1 MCEKMSHHANP
12 KTSLMSNSNALFK
25 KINIFLKVNEQTID
39 GYFNSNDPA
48 PIYKRQLSQEFEEYI
63 MKYEATIKR
72 YSSVTYK
79 LYCVQESDKEFVD
92 PLVHAIRRHFSLKK
106 SIKEAEF
113 KKFKRRNWMLL
124 IFSLAIVMFV
134 QGVIPM
140 IFQVEHRIHSAFSNA
155 IDVFSWVILW
165 KPIEKLIFY
174 WNPFLKE
181 ISIFDKLTNAPIVIV
196 AASKEMKTV
205 EYAA

>member
-1 MCEKMSHHANP
+1 MSSNP
-12 KTSLMSNSNALFK
+12 LFK

-39 GYFNSNDPA
+39 EYFNINDPA

-63 MKYEATIKR
+63 MNYEASIKR

-113 KKFKRRNWMLL
+113 KKFKRRNWILL

-165 KPIEKLIFY
+165 KPIEKLIFA

>member
-1 MCEKMSHHANP
+1 
-12 KTSLMSNSNALFK
+12 MSNPLFK
-25 KINIFLKVNEQTID
+25 RINIFFKVNEQTID
-39 GYFNSNDPA
+39 GYFNVNDPA

-63 MKYEATIKR
+63 MNYTPSIKR
-72 YSSVTYK
+72 YSTVTYK
-79 LYCVQESDKEFVD
+79 LNCVNESDKEYIE

-113 KKFKRRNWMLL
+113 KKFKKRNWVLL
-124 IFSLAIVMFV
+124 VFSLIIVMFF
-134 QGVIPM
+134 QGVMPW
-140 IFQVEHRIHSAFSNA
+140 IFNAEHRIHSAFSNA

-181 ISIFDKLTNAPIVIV
+181 ISIFDKLINAPIVIV
-196 AASKEMKTV
+196 GEKKEVAAVEH

>member
-1 MCEKMSHHANP
+1 
-12 KTSLMSNSNALFK
+12 MSNSLFK
-25 KINIFLKVNEQTID
+25 RINIFLKVNEQTID
-39 GYFNSNDPA
+39 GYFNVNDPA

-63 MKYEATIKR
+63 MNYTPSIKR
-72 YSSVTYK
+72 YSTVTYK
-79 LYCVQESDKEFVD
+79 LNCVNESDKEYIE

-113 KKFKRRNWMLL
+113 KKFKKRNWVLL
-124 IFSLAIVMFV
+124 VFSLIVVMFF
-134 QGVIPM
+134 QGVMPW
-140 IFQVEHRIHSAFSNA
+140 IFNAEHRIHSAFSNA

-181 ISIFDKLTNAPIVIV
+181 ISIFDKLINAPIIIV
-196 AASKEMKTV
+196 GEKKDLAPLEHENAA
-205 EYAA
+205 

>member
-1 MCEKMSHHANP
+1 
-12 KTSLMSNSNALFK
+12 MSNPLFK
-25 KINIFLKVNEQTID
+25 RINIFLKVNEQTID
-39 GYFNSNDPA
+39 GYFNVNDPA

-63 MKYEATIKR
+63 MNHTPSIKR

-79 LYCVQESDKEFVD
+79 LNCVNESDKEYIE

-113 KKFKRRNWMLL
+113 KKFKKRNWVLL
-124 IFSLAIVMFV
+124 VFSLIIVMFF
-134 QGVIPM
+134 QGVMPW
-140 IFQVEHRIHSAFSNA
+140 IFNAEHRIHSAFSNA

-181 ISIFDKLTNAPIVIV
+181 ISIFDKLINAPIVIV
-196 AASKEMKTV
+196 GDKKEMAPMEH

>member
-1 MCEKMSHHANP
+1 MKNQV
-12 KTSLMSNSNALFK
+12 MSNPLFK
-25 KINIFLKVNEQTID
+25 RINIFLKVNEQTID
-39 GYFNSNDPA
+39 GYFNVNDPA

-63 MKYEATIKR
+63 MNYTPSIKR
-72 YSSVTYK
+72 YSTVTYK
-79 LYCVQESDKEFVD
+79 LNCVNESDKEYIE

-113 KKFKRRNWMLL
+113 KKFKKRNWVLL
-124 IFSLAIVMFV
+124 VFSLIVVMFF
-134 QGVIPM
+134 QGVMPM
-140 IFQVEHRIHSAFSNA
+140 LFNVEHRIHSAFSNA

-181 ISIFDKLTNAPIVIV
+181 ISIFDKLINAPIVIV
-196 AASKEMKTV
+196 GEKKEMSPI
-205 EYAA
+205 EHENAA

>member
-1 MCEKMSHHANP
+1 
-12 KTSLMSNSNALFK
+12 MSNSNALFK

>member
-1 MCEKMSHHANP
+1 
-12 KTSLMSNSNALFK
+12 MSNPLFK
-25 KINIFLKVNEQTID
+25 KINIFLKVSERSID
-39 GYFNSNDPA
+39 DYFNANDPA

-63 MKYEATIKR
+63 MNYASSIKR
-72 YSSVTYK
+72 YTAVTYK
-79 LYCVQESDKEFVD
+79 LNVVSQSDNEFVE

-113 KKFKRRNWMLL
+113 KKFKKRNYGLLVLSLLVVMLFQGVMPL
-124 IFSLAIVMFV
+124 IFKE
-134 QGVIPM
+134 
-140 IFQVEHRIHSAFSNA
+140 EHRIHSAFSNA
-155 IDVFSWVILW
+155 LDVFSWVILW

-196 AASKEMKTV
+196 AEKKEMKPV

>member
-1 MCEKMSHHANP
+1 
-12 KTSLMSNSNALFK
+12 MSNPLFK
-25 KINIFLKVNEQTID
+25 RINIFLKVNEETID
-39 GYFNSNDPA
+39 GYFNVNDPA

-63 MKYEATIKR
+63 MNHTPSIKR

-79 LYCVQESDKEFVD
+79 LNCVNENDKQYIE

-113 KKFKRRNWMLL
+113 KKFKKRNWVLL
-124 IFSLAIVMFV
+124 VFSLLIVMFF
-134 QGVIPM
+134 QGVMPLL
-140 IFQVEHRIHSAFSNA
+140 FRAEHRIHSAFSNA
-155 IDVFSWVILW
+155 LDVFSWVILW

-181 ISIFDKLTNAPIVIV
+181 ISIFDKLINAPIIIV
-196 AASKEMKTV
+196 GAKKEVAPMER

>member
-1 MCEKMSHHANP
+1 
-12 KTSLMSNSNALFK
+12 MSNSNALFK

-63 MKYEATIKR
+63 MNYEASIKR

-113 KKFKRRNWMLL
+113 KKFKRRNWILL

-165 KPIEKLIFY
+165 KPIEKLIFA

-196 AASKEMKTV
+196 AGSKEMKTV

>member
-1 MCEKMSHHANP
+1 
-12 KTSLMSNSNALFK
+12 MSNSNTLFK
-25 KINIFLKVNEQTID
+25 KINIYFKVNEETID
-39 GYFNSNDPA
+39 RYFNANDPA

-63 MKYEATIKR
+63 MNYSLTIKR
-72 YSSVTYK
+72 YSAVTYK
-79 LYCVQESDKEFVD
+79 LNCITESDREFVE

-113 KKFKRRNWMLL
+113 KKFKKRNWVLL
-124 IFSLAIVMFV
+124 VFSFVVVVAFQGLMPVIFGE
-134 QGVIPM
+134 Q
-140 IFQVEHRIHSAFSNA
+140 HRIHSAFSNA
-155 IDVFSWVILW
+155 LDVFSWVILW

-196 AASKEMKTV
+196 AEKKEMKPV

>member
-1 MCEKMSHHANP
+1 
-12 KTSLMSNSNALFK
+12 MSNPLFK
-25 KINIFLKVNEQTID
+25 KINIFLKVSEKTID
-39 GYFNSNDPA
+39 GYFNANDPA

-63 MKYEATIKR
+63 MNYAASIKR
-72 YSSVTYK
+72 YTAVTYK
-79 LYCVQESDKEFVD
+79 LNVVKESDNEFVE

-113 KKFKRRNWMLL
+113 KKFKKRN
-124 IFSLAIVMFV
+124 FSLLFFSLVIVMLF
-134 QGVIPM
+134 QGVMPLL
-140 IFQVEHRIHSAFSNA
+140 FQEEHRIHSAFSNA
-155 IDVFSWVILW
+155 LDVFSWVILW

-196 AASKEMKTV
+196 AEKREMKPV

>member
-1 MCEKMSHHANP
+1 
-12 KTSLMSNSNALFK
+12 MSNSNALFK

-63 MKYEATIKR
+63 MNYEASIKR

-113 KKFKRRNWMLL
+113 KKFKRRNWILL

-165 KPIEKLIFY
+165 KPIEKLIFA